1 VPSIAK
7 AGVGCTRGQPV
18 DSGAAMEFEL
28 SEDQVALQDAAR
40 DLLDGYASP
49 ERVRAHLAS
58 DAPRDEAVWSAMV
71 EQGWLGVAV
80 PEGEGGLG
88 LGWVE
93 AAVLLEEAGRHVA
106 PVPLLGALVAID
118 ALRST
123 AWAPS
128 LVTGE
133 RQGCVAWSPRPLAG
147 AGGTLTGTPEP
158 VAGAATADVAAV
170 VTPDGVWAV
179 DLASAGR
186 PAVEPSMDATQAL
199 SWLRLD
205 GTPAEQVGGESDAR
219 RVLDCAAVAA
229 SAELLGGAARVLEM
243 TAQYAKDRVQ
253 FGQPIGSFQAVKHRC
268 ADMVVDV
275 EGMRSVAWYGAWA
288 LAADD
293 PDASTAASSA
303 KVWCGDAAKRVMASG
318 LQVHGG
324 IGFTWEHDLHLFMK
338 RSQLDQVA
346 FGDAAYHRERLAGFL
361 RDKVAAG
368 QSVI

>member
-1 VPSIAK
+1 
-7 AGVGCTRGQPV
+7 
-18 DSGAAMEFEL
+18 MEFEL
-28 SEDQVALQDAAR
+28 SEDQVALQEAAR

-49 ERVRAHLAS
+49 AHVRAHMS
-58 DAPRDEAVWSAMV
+58 SGAPRDEALWSAMV

-80 PEGEGGLG
+80 PEDEGGLG

-118 ALRST
+118 GLRQTKWAAALVS
-123 AWAPS
+123 
-128 LVTGE
+128 GE
-133 RQGCVAWSPRPLAG
+133 RQGCVAWSSRPLAHDG
-147 AGGTLTGTPEP
+147 SSLTGTPDP
-158 VAGAATADVAAV
+158 VAGAATADVAVV
-170 VTPDGVWAV
+170 VTPEGVWSV
-179 DLASAGR
+179 DLGEIGR
-186 PAVEPSMDATQAL
+186 PPVEPAMDATQAL

-205 GTPAEQVGGESDAR
+205 HAPAERLGGADAAR
-219 RVLDCAAVAA
+219 RTLDRAAVAA
-229 SAELLGGAARVLEM
+229 SAELLGGGARVLEM
-243 TAQYAKDRVQ
+243 TAEYAKDRVQ

-293 PDASTAASSA
+293 PDASVAASSA
-303 KVWCGDAAKRVMASG
+303 KVWCADAAKRVMASG

-324 IGFTWEHDLHLFMK
+324 IGFTWEHDLHLFLK

-346 FGDAAYHRERLAGFL
+346 FGDAGYHRERLAGLL
-361 RDKVAAG
+361 RAKVAAG

>member
-1 VPSIAK
+1 
-7 AGVGCTRGQPV
+7 
-18 DSGAAMEFEL
+18 MEFEL
-28 SEDQVALQDAAR
+28 SDDQVALQEAAR
-40 DLLDGYASP
+40 DLLDGYASA

-58 DAPRDEAVWSAMV
+58 GAARDDVLWSAMV

-80 PEGEGGLG
+80 PERDGGLG

-118 ALRST
+118 ALQAT

-128 LVTGE
+128 LVSGE
-133 RQGCVAWSPRPLAG
+133 RQGCVAWSPRPMAWD
-147 AGGTLTGTPEP
+147 GTALTGTPDP
-158 VAGAATADVAAV
+158 VVGAATADVAV
-170 VTPDGVWAV
+170 VVGLDGVWAI
-179 DLASAGR
+179 DLVVAGR
-186 PAVEPSMDATQAL
+186 PPVEPAMDGTQAL
-199 SWLRLD
+199 SWLPLD
-205 GTPAEQVGGESDAR
+205 RAPAVRVGGPEEAR
-219 RVLDCAAVAA
+219 RALDLAAVAA

-293 PDASTAASSA
+293 PGASAAASTA
-303 KVWCGDAAKRVMASG
+303 KTWCSDAAKRVMASG

-346 FGDAAYHRERLAGFL
+346 FGDAAYHRERLAGLL
-361 RDKVAAG
+361 RARVVAG
-368 QSVI
+368 ESVI

>member
-1 VPSIAK
+1 
-7 AGVGCTRGQPV
+7 
-18 DSGAAMEFEL
+18 MEFEL
-28 SEDQVALQDAAR
+28 SEDQLALQDAAR
-40 DLLDGYASP
+40 SLLDGYAAP

-58 DAPRDEAVWSAMV
+58 GAPRDEALWSAMV

-80 PEGEGGLG
+80 AEADGGLG

-106 PVPLLGALVAID
+106 PVPLLGALVAIE
-118 ALRST
+118 ALHST
-123 AWAPS
+123 SWAGP
-128 LVTGE
+128 LVAGE
-133 RQGCVAWSPRPLAG
+133 RQGCVAWSPRPLTDDG
-147 AGGTLTGTPEP
+147 RTLTGVPDP
-158 VAGAATADVAAV
+158 VAGAATADVAVV
-170 VTPDGVWAV
+170 VTPDDLWAV
-179 DLASAGR
+179 DLGSIGR
-186 PAVEPSMDATQAL
+186 PAVEPAMDGTQAL

-205 GTPAEQVGGESDAR
+205 RAPGERVGGADEAR
-219 RVLDCAAVAA
+219 RVLDCAAVAT

-293 PDASTAASSA
+293 PDASVAASSA
-303 KVWCGDAAKRVMASG
+303 KVWCADAAKRVMASG

-346 FGDAAYHRERLAGFL
+346 FGDAAYHRERLAGLL
-361 RDKVAAG
+361 RAKVVAG
-368 QSVI
+368 HSVI